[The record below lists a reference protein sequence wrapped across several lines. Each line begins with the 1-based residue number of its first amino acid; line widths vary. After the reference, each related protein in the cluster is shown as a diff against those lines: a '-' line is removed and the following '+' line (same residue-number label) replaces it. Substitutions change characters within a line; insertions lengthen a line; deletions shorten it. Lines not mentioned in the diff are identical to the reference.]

1 MPNWVYNELTISG
14 SAEDIANIKEQL
26 ARPKPMPNGEAS
38 EERVISFWNIKHPP
52 LDKLDE
58 YHSTHGW
65 ANGEATGQTNYNWYV
80 FNNREW
86 GTKWD
91 ASDASLNSDT
101 ETSLSYSFSTAWSPP
116 SVFTALSEQYPDAT
130 ITLWYEEEQGWGGK
144 IAFENGE
151 ENEIEEWDSPESHAD
166 YKDRDKED
174 QCCCNWD
181 DDVEDWYDDCPDKA
195 EKMKALLEETEQAVE
210 KFEDISE
217 LTV

>member
-1 MPNWVYNELTISG
+1 MPNWVDNTLTISG
-14 SAEDIANIKEQL
+14 SAEDIRNIKEQL
-26 ARPKPMPNGEAS
+26 ARPKPMPEGEQQ

-58 YHSTHGW
+58 YHGTHGF
-65 ANGEATGQTNYNWYV
+65 ADGVATGQTTYNWYN

-91 ASDASLNSDT
+91 ACDASLYNES
-101 ETSLSYSFSTAWSPP
+101 ETSLSYSFNTAWSPP

-130 ITLWYEEEQGWGGK
+130 ITLRYEEEQGWGGE

-151 ENEIEEWDSPESHAD
+151 ENEIDSWDIPDSHAD
-166 YKDRDKED
+166 YKERDNEESCRC
-174 QCCCNWD
+174 QWD
-181 DDVEDWYDDCPDKA
+181 DDVEDWYDDCPNKA
-195 EKMKALLEETEQAVE
+195 EKMKALHEETQQAVE

>member
-14 SAEDIANIKEQL
+14 SAEDIAKIKEQL
-26 ARPKPMPNGEAS
+26 AQPKPMPNGEAS

-65 ANGEATGQTNYNWYV
+65 AGGEATGQTNYNWYV

-91 ASDASLNSDT
+91 AGDASLNSES

-144 IAFENGE
+144 IGFENGE
-151 ENEIEEWDSPESHAD
+151 ENEIDSWDIPESHTD

-174 QCCCNWD
+174 QCVCGWE
-181 DDVEDWYDDCPDKA
+181 EDPEEWYDDCPDKA
-195 EKMKALLEETEQAVE
+195 EQMKALLEETEQAVE

>member
-52 LDKLDE
+52 LDKMDE
-58 YHSTHGW
+58 YHGMNGW
-65 ANGEATGQTNYNWYV
+65 AEGVATGQTPFNWYNY
-80 FNNREW
+80 NNREW

-91 ASDASLNSDT
+91 ASDACLNSDT

-116 SVFTALSEQYPDAT
+116 SVFTALSEQYPDST

-151 ENEIEEWDSPESHAD
+151 ENEIEEWDVPDSHED
-166 YKDRDKED
+166 YKSRDKAD
-174 QCCCNWD
+174 QCVCGWET
-181 DDVEDWYDDCPDKA
+181 DVEEWYDDCPDKA
-195 EKMKALLEETEQAVE
+195 EQMKALLEETEQAVE